1 MLKYILQRIL
11 LAIPVIIGVS
21 ILVFFIIHLI
31 PGDPIQIMFGKNPD
45 PVQIE
50 KIQHLYGL
58 DRPLWQQ
65 YFVWIGNF
73 LKGDW
78 GTSIRLDQ
86 PVRKMVLS
94 RLPRTATLSILGII
108 TSLIIAIPAG
118 IISAVKHNS
127 KTDLGITSF
136 TLLLISVPSFWL
148 GILLIIIFSVYLN
161 ILPATGYVSPSEDFC
176 RSIRSM
182 IMPTLSLAAA
192 VSATLT
198 RVLRSSM
205 LEVLGQDYVMLAR
218 VKGNSERRVL
228 FIHTLRNSLIPLMTI
243 VGMEVGYL
251 LGGEII
257 IERVFAFPGMGSLLI
272 SAIYQ
277 RDYPLIQATI
287 LVFAILVVM
296 VNIITDLFYSL
307 ADPRI
312 KITKRVK

>member
-1 MLKYILQRIL
+1 
-11 LAIPVIIGVS
+11 
-21 ILVFFIIHLI
+21 
-31 PGDPIQIMFGKNPD
+31 
-45 PVQIE
+45 
-50 KIQHLYGL
+50 
-58 DRPLWQQ
+58 
-65 YFVWIGNF
+65 
-73 LKGDW
+73 
-78 GTSIRLDQ
+78 
-86 PVRKMVLS
+86 
-94 RLPRTATLSILGII
+94 
-108 TSLIIAIPAG
+108 
-118 IISAVKHNS
+118 
-127 KTDLGITSF
+127 
-136 TLLLISVPSFWL
+136 
-148 GILLIIIFSVYLN
+148 
-161 ILPATGYVSPSEDFC
+161 
-176 RSIRSM
+176 M